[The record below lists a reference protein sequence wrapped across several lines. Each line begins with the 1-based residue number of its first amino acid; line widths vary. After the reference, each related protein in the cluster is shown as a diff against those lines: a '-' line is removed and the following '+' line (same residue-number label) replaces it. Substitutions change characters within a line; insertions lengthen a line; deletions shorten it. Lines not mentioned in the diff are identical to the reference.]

1 MLRLKSPLTVQLELT
16 NACNN
21 TCVHCY
27 NYLRYVRDKEKLA
40 IDLQL
45 PVSHFTGIAQK
56 LADLDVRVMI
66 ITGGEPFFRRDA
78 LFPIA
83 RQAKCANMIV
93 GINTNATMVAER
105 DAKELKEIGVDFVL
119 ASLLSADRNTH
130 NQIAQ
135 TESYDMTINGIRL
148 LTQVGINVSV
158 NMVVSQFNLADIRL
172 TAKFVRDMRV
182 KGFSATPAIACY
194 LSDKHRGILLEA
206 EQVKQ
211 VLNDLLWAKEIGLDV
226 DVLEP
231 LAHCMFNGE
240 ERMRFG
246 NFLDHRS
253 CSAGI
258 TEAAISPEGDVRPCI
273 HADKVVGN
281 ILTDGWD
288 YCWKAMETWTTPNI
302 LPQEC
307 LDCEVVD
314 YCGGGCRMAAL
325 DKFGSISAKDPYM
338 TEPLREM
345 DQLAKAEKKILLPED
360 NDRIMKPDSF
370 VLRREN
376 FGGVVFANKRY
387 IFLRLEPFV
396 FLEKIV
402 KGDDFSIIELE
413 NDFPVDGGELRTFI
427 GILLAR
433 GFLIKKGGER
443 RG

>member
-27 NYLRYVRDKEKLA
+27 NYLRYVQDKKKLA
-40 IDLQL
+40 TDLRL
-45 PVSHFTGIAQK
+45 PVSHFAGIVQQ
-56 LADLDVRVMI
+56 LADLDVRVII
-66 ITGGEPFFRRDA
+66 ITGGEPFFRSDV

-83 RQAKCANMIV
+83 RQAKRANMIV
-93 GINTNATMVAER
+93 GINTNATMITEQNA
-105 DAKELKEIGVDFVL
+105 AELKEIGIDFVL
-119 ASLLSADRNTH
+119 ISLLSADRKIH

-135 TESYDMTINGIRL
+135 AESYDLTVKGIRL
-148 LTQVGINVSV
+148 LALTGIDVSV
-158 NMVVSQFNLADIRL
+158 NMVVSQTNLADVRL
-172 TAKFVRDMRV
+172 TAKFVCDMHV

-194 LSDKHRGILLEA
+194 LSDKHHGILLQT

-231 LAHCMFNGE
+231 LAHCMFNKE

-246 NFLDHRS
+246 RFLDHRS

-258 TEAAISPEGDVRPCI
+258 TEAAISSEGDVRPCI

-281 ILTDGWD
+281 ILTDGWN
-288 YCWKAMETWTTPNI
+288 YCWKALETWTTPDI
-302 LPQEC
+302 LPNEC

-338 TEPLREM
+338 TEPLRET
-345 DQLAKAEKKILLPED
+345 DQLAKAEKKTLLPKD
-360 NDRIMKPDSF
+360 DDRIMKPDSF

-387 IFLRLEPFV
+387 MFLRPEPFI
-396 FLEKIV
+396 FLEKIAW
-402 KGDDFSIIELE
+402 GDDFSIIELE

-433 GFLIKKGGER
+433 GFLITKER
-443 RG
+443 RQMS